1 MLVVWTRL
9 SNECQIRHTILDL
22 NACLEKVAC
31 QGQDDR
37 IILVVR
43 RTVDP
48 LEGINPRKFMDEPVK
63 VSTELHSAVPRLKGK
78 PGAR

>member
-1 MLVVWTRL
+1 MSVKF
-9 SNECQIRHTILDL
+9 EHTILDL

-37 IILVVR
+37 VILVVR
-43 RTVDP
+43 RAVDS
-48 LEGINPRKFMDEPVK
+48 LKRINPRKFMDEPVK
-63 VSTELHSAVPRLKGK
+63 VSTELHSAVPRLKSK